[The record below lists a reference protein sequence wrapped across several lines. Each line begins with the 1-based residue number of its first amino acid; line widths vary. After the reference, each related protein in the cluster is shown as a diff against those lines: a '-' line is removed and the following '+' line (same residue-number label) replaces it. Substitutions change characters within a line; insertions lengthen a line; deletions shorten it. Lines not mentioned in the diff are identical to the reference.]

1 MTTKILLLGHDIATR
16 LRLKE
21 AWTALGVEVLAPTS
35 DARPHCAVVDLGRR
49 DALEQIARL
58 RAIAADLPVVACA
71 AAFDEALARLVH
83 LLATADGTAP
93 EAFRRLR
100 PALTAHFGLSNVTK
114 LSDALDQYD
123 YDQALTCLNV
133 RKPPSSPLSTD
144 QP

>member
-1 MTTKILLLGHDIATR
+1 MAR
-16 LRLKE
+16 E
-21 AWTALGVEVLAPTS
+21 CEALGRALASVLPPPAAP
-35 DARPHCAVVDLGRR
+35 A
-49 DALEQIARL
+49 
-58 RAIAADLPVVACA
+58 AADMPDA
-71 AAFDEALARLVH
+71 AAFDEAVARLVH